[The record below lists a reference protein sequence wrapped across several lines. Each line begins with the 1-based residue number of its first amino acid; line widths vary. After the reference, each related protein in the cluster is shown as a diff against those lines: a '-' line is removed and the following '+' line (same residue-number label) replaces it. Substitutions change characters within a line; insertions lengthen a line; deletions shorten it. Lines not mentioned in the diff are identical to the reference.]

1 MSSKIW
7 IIIGM
12 MVVTF
17 LPRLLPFYVIS
28 KIKLSPRWRL
38 FLTYIP
44 YTSLGAL
51 IIPGVLQAT
60 PTLPIAGVLGLC
72 FVCLYGWFK
81 DGVIIPVVGS
91 VIVAFIFMLGQA

>member
-1 MSSKIW
+1 MSNRIW

-12 MVVTF
+12 LVVTYI
-17 LPRLLPFYVIS
+17 PRLLPFYIIS

-60 PTLPIAGVLGLC
+60 PTMPIAGIIGIS
-72 FVCLYGWFK
+72 FVFIYGWFK
-81 DGVIIPVVGS
+81 DGIIIPVVGS
-91 VIVAFIFMLGQA
+91 VIVAFAIMFFNT